1 MAQPTVSAQN
11 ATNASVRR
19 FRNLVRRAIL
29 LEGREAALFE
39 QIPDVHFE
47 RILSRN
53 FNGSLALAERVLFN
67 RHAEIDALDRPLL
80 DRRKRAIKN
89 LDAAAD
95 RLRTA
100 MEAGHRVIFLTDN
113 DNDGS
118 MAQAVLLEFLDQL
131 PEDVRKRTMRA
142 YAQAVGKER
151 GLTLENVDL
160 LLEHSGWSADDP
172 NNPVLIVT
180 ADIGVNNRASAE
192 AILAKYPGASLL
204 VTDHHLPV
212 PAKQIQDGARCLLFN
227 PQVEPTE
234 HFRRRNISGAD
245 TLAVLLRE
253 IMAGWAERAN
263 VEVAEGELA
272 PIPLADVTAAD
283 ARMRKLGAWSNLLDY
298 VEADVVDM
306 PLRPHAIDKAMR
318 LRTLLNVSNSMGP
331 LVTTRF
337 TDQDWQDLAQ
347 SNPGIDADFVKE
359 SARQISGL
367 NAVARR
373 LLAFLADPQNAPALS
388 LIAEQA
394 DSKVDSAAS
403 ARSRQENGVVVERPV
418 VEKPA
423 EQVQVFKEEDAVAD
437 ENSEDGEAK
446 ESFGKRD
453 FYAAFAKVL
462 ANPLDYPFDSPNPN
476 FIAQLRPWLFRFGAV
491 DNKPPFADL
500 VEAQMLAV
508 YKQLS
513 KIERGLMDHLRPLDL
528 LERVQIGS
536 ATVIWPKSPGLARV
550 FPRKLLSKAY
560 NEDNNGFLL
569 ILDQSSDGEFS
580 GSMRALYPIDEI
592 IRDRKALEDKL
603 GVDIEILGHAKAAG
617 FKMIAR
623 RGKKLTRRTVERL
636 AREIAAGVDLCRKE
650 EKVSSLPFLDA
661 DIATLPLINRI
672 NVACRAHLSNMQG
685 LPAVMALGEEGDT
698 DIAITDAKTTEQI
711 LLSEVVGRRRY
722 GWQAIRTNFAG
733 DAVIVPIEQLRTIV
747 KGGFRQRLRLGY
759 MDDGAFVGQQA
770 VEPSQNV
777 LIPFRG
783 NRQEENALLD
793 YFNTHLSGGRAQLL
807 TRANLAELPY
817 FKTARTR
824 AWDFARFERLIID
837 VLDATGQDV
846 FAVIDVEATGLGR
859 APKCFNI
866 GATNLFVEPGS
877 GFEMEKSDFDFRV
890 FRSEDGL
897 AHLLDESDL
906 FRLVPL
912 SSLSKEQAAKSWRI
926 YNADERGGIDFQ
938 DGYALPERPA
948 SALYIDNFKVDEVS
962 GKVLV
967 NRRICATGLAHL
979 VKNDDFEITPE
990 MTNLTGITPA
1000 MLEKSGEPSA
1010 VVDRQLEEYYT
1021 SLRNPSGAPAKV
1033 VFSAHNLP
1041 YDKGV
1046 VSSNLPRLNKL
1057 MDSSVLCDT
1066 ARVARQDKLAY
1077 DDTPTSTFVGVDAI
1091 PRGRAIYFYDSPFSS
1106 YSLSTF
1112 LSRAA
1117 EGKAGEYPD
1126 TTGKY
1131 MLRYR
1136 TETGEV
1142 SFVDKEALT
1151 ETRIDKTVEELTNE
1165 NRQVRPIPSQS
1176 VRYSVER
1183 LSSRAMI
1190 RNLLLFDAPAPKQVP
1205 LINDEERRYA
1215 ADLAFFQSRYR
1226 FEGSLEDNVR
1236 DFLISRS
1243 EGPGEDILQ
1252 DVGSRFL
1259 DANRDL
1265 QGRFHDSWIYERVL
1279 SRYEPSL
1286 GVPISMDVVYQI
1298 AYQTNLSASKV
1309 QDVFDRTLA
1318 FKREFKIDH
1327 ALVHEQHNNIRQ
1339 VSEDGQG
1346 LADTAYECVL
1356 PGLLAAAKRHNP
1368 YTDRLDGAVDLFVET
1383 GMRGTMKQLW
1393 VKDRH
1398 QDKPSVDSFSMKQ
1411 LLAFDR
1417 EELAPIVELAKRWEA
1432 AGWSEMPQIKFALKS
1447 GDLPKG
1453 SGVYAT
1459 PLRALDSE
1467 ELEEAAT
1474 RIREVVLFEQVRL
1487 SAFANTTGSIY
1498 LRQALR
1504 QVAEDASD
1512 RLVEHKAWLCE
1523 RFSRVVFDRREASMR
1538 KLSDI
1543 VGNIVEYGSTVVPP
1557 SLIKSLSKDND
1568 MLAEAMSVVA
1578 THLDIAG
1585 RIGRLSRVSQD
1596 ASERLG
1602 NLGNELVSRIE
1613 SFSAEDERRAKGFD
1627 STGPRRLTDDGEE
1640 LNEYLNSPIRDENF
1654 LPVMDIRR
1662 SEPLEFIVEQAG
1674 AAILA
1679 DTLMAR
1685 DELPELEEPVVVEKK
1700 SRKSRR
1706 KP

>member
-1 MAQPTVSAQN
+1 MAQNTPPAPNSA
-11 ATNASVRR
+11 AASSVRR
-19 FRNLVRRAIL
+19 FRALVRRAIL
-29 LEGREAALFE
+29 LEDREADLFD
-39 QIPDVHFE
+39 QIPDLHFE
-47 RILSRN
+47 RILTRN

-89 LDAAAD
+89 LPEAAD

-100 MEAGHRVIFLTDN
+100 MESGHRVIFLTDN

-118 MAQAVLLEFLDQL
+118 MAQAVLLEFMDQL
-131 PEDVRKRTMRA
+131 PDDVRSRTMRA
-142 YAQAVGKER
+142 YAQSLGKER
-151 GLTLENVDL
+151 GLTLENVEL

-212 PAKQIQDGARCLLFN
+212 PEKQIQDGPRSLLFN

-253 IMAGWAERAN
+253 IMAGWINRADQPL
-263 VEVAEGELA
+263 EEGETA
-272 PIPLADVTAAD
+272 PVALRDPAAAD
-283 ARMRKLGAWSNLLDY
+283 SRMRKLGAWSNLLDY

-318 LRTLLNVSNSMGP
+318 LRSLLNVSNSMGP

-337 TDQDWQDLAQ
+337 TDNDWETLAKD
-347 SNPGIDADFVKE
+347 NPGIDVEFVKE
-359 SARQISGL
+359 AARQIAGL

-373 LLAFLADPQNAPALS
+373 LLAFLHDPNNAPALS
-388 LIAEQA
+388 LVAEQA
-394 DSKVDSAAS
+394 DSEVDSATRRNRESAANAEPAAS
-403 ARSRQENGVVVERPV
+403 VDAPV
-418 VEKPA
+418 PAEAAAEIPAQDKEDDDQKEKP
-423 EQVQVFKEEDAVAD
+423 
-437 ENSEDGEAK
+437 SY
-446 ESFGKRD
+446 GKRD

-462 ANPLDYPFDSPNPN
+462 AYPQDFPFDSPNPN

-500 VEAQMLAV
+500 VESQMLAI
-508 YKQLS
+508 YNQLA
-513 KIERGLMDHLRPLDL
+513 KVERSLMDHLRPLDL
-528 LERVQIGS
+528 LERVQAGG
-536 ATVIWPKSPGLARV
+536 ATIIWPKASGLVRI
-550 FPRKLLSKAY
+550 FPRKLLGKAY

-569 ILDQSSDGEFS
+569 IIDANADGEWS

-592 IRDRKALEDKL
+592 IPDRKALGDKL
-603 GVDIEILGHAKAAG
+603 GLAIEVLGHAKAAG
-617 FKMIAR
+617 FKISAR
-623 RGKKLTRRTVERL
+623 PGKKITRRTIERL
-636 AREIAAGVDLCRKE
+636 AREIASGVDACRKE
-650 EKVSSLPFLDA
+650 EKISSLPFLDA

-672 NVACRAHLSNMQG
+672 NVAVRAHLSNMQG
-685 LPAVMALGEEGDT
+685 LPAVMALGHEGAT
-698 DIAITDAKTTEQI
+698 DVAVTDPKSTEQI

-747 KGGFRQRLRLGY
+747 TGGFRQRLRLGY

-770 VEPSQNV
+770 IEPTQAT

-783 NRQEENALLD
+783 NRDEEKSLLE
-793 YFNTHLSGGRAQLL
+793 YFNEHLSGGRAQEL
-807 TRANLAELPY
+807 TRAQLAELPY
-817 FKTARTR
+817 FRTARTR

-837 VLDATGQDV
+837 VLDSTGQDI
-846 FAVIDVEATGLGR
+846 FAVVDVEATGLGR

-866 GATNLFVEPGS
+866 GATNLFIEPGS
-877 GFEMEKSDFDFRV
+877 GFEINKEDFDQRV

-897 AHLLDESDL
+897 AHLLDDKDL
-906 FRLVPL
+906 EKLVPL
-912 SSLSKEQAAKSWRI
+912 SYLSDEARAKSWRI
-926 YNADERGGIDFQ
+926 YNADPRGGIDFE
-938 DGYALPERPA
+938 DGYALPKRPA
-948 SALYIDNFKVDEVS
+948 SAVYIDNFKADEIS
-962 GKVLV
+962 GKVRI
-967 NRRICATGLAHL
+967 NRRIRATGLAHL
-979 VKNDDFEITPE
+979 VKNDDFELTPE

-1000 MLEKSGEPSA
+1000 MLEAAGQPA
-1010 VVDRQLEEYYT
+1010 GVVDRQLEEYY
-1021 SLRNPSGAPAKV
+1021 SGLKGPDGQPAKV
-1033 VFSAHNLP
+1033 IFSAHNLP

-1057 MDSSVLCDT
+1057 MDASVLCDT
-1066 ARVARQDKLAY
+1066 ARLARQDKLAY
-1077 DDTPTSTFVGVDAI
+1077 DDTPTATFEGLEAI
-1091 PRGRAIYFYDSPFSS
+1091 PRGRAIYFYDSPYSS

-1112 LSRAA
+1112 LARAA
-1117 EGKAGEYPD
+1117 EGKVGDFPD
-1126 TTGKY
+1126 TTGNY

-1136 TETGEV
+1136 SETGEI
-1142 SFVDKEALT
+1142 SFVDKKALT
-1151 ETRIDKTVEELTNE
+1151 ESRIGKSPQQLVEEH
-1165 NRQVRPIPSQS
+1165 RKVHPIPSQS

-1190 RNLLLFDAPAPKQVP
+1190 RNLLLFDAPAPQQVS
-1205 LINDEERRYA
+1205 LHEEEQAYA
-1215 ADLAFFQSRYR
+1215 SDLAFFQARYR
-1226 FEGSLEDNVR
+1226 FEGSLEENVR
-1236 DFLISRS
+1236 DFVTSRGQNGPS
-1243 EGPGEDILQ
+1243 EELLMA
-1252 DVGSRFL
+1252 VGARFL

-1265 QGRFHDSWIYERVL
+1265 QGRFHDGWIYERVL
-1279 SRYEPSL
+1279 SRYEPTV
-1286 GVPISMDVVYQI
+1286 GVAISMDVVYQI
-1298 AYQTNLSASKV
+1298 AYQTNLSPDKV
-1309 QDVFDRTLA
+1309 SDVFERTLS
-1318 FKREFKIDH
+1318 FKREFGIHH

-1346 LADTAYECVL
+1346 LADTAYESVL

-1398 QDKPSVDSFSMKQ
+1398 QDKPSTDSFSMRQ

-1417 EELAPIVELAKRWEA
+1417 PELSPLVELAKKWED
-1432 AGWSEMPQIKFALKS
+1432 AGWSTVPQVKFSLKA

-1459 PLRALDSE
+1459 PRGPLDPAE
-1467 ELEEAAT
+1467 VEEAAT
-1474 RIREVVLFEQVRL
+1474 RLREVVLYEQVRL
-1487 SAFANTTGSIY
+1487 SAFANTTGSNY

-1512 RLVEHKAWLCE
+1512 RLVEHKKWLDK
-1523 RFSRVVFDRREASMR
+1523 RFSSVVFDRREAAMR
-1538 KLSDI
+1538 KLSDL
-1543 VGNIVEYGSTVVPP
+1543 VGNLVEEGVTAVPP
-1557 SLIKSLSKDND
+1557 SLVKSLANSPD
-1568 MLAEAMSVVA
+1568 MLTEAMDVVA
-1578 THLDIAG
+1578 THLDIAN
-1585 RIGRLSRVSQD
+1585 RIRRLDRIEQPVAD
-1596 ASERLG
+1596 RLA
-1602 NLGNELVSRIE
+1602 NLGKELTDRVE
-1613 SFSAEDERRAKGFD
+1613 MFDEEQERKAKGFD
-1627 STGPRRLTDDGEE
+1627 HTRVARVTDDGEE
-1640 LNEYLNSPIRDENF
+1640 LDEYLNSPVRNYNF

-1662 SEPLEFIVEQAG
+1662 AEPLEFIVEQAG

-1685 DELPELEEPVVVEKK
+1685 DELPELPELPSPAKK
-1700 SRKSRR
+1700 PRKSRR